1 MTLLIVL
8 PSLAIFYSYSP
19 EALGETDAEGE
30 VELLGD
36 REREMDV
43 DGLTELDGDIEVL
56 ADGLLEALGDSEAL
70 DEAEATASQMVTLIN
85 DDPNT
90 DATSKNSWILHEHYL
105 KERDTLHKLK
115 CQLIDLMGDKK

>member
-1 MTLLIVL
+1 VNNVTIDIPLKLLI
-8 PSLAIFYSYSP
+8 
-19 EALGETDAEGE
+19 ETK
-30 VELLGD
+30 
-36 REREMDV
+36 
-43 DGLTELDGDIEVL
+43 
-56 ADGLLEALGDSEAL
+56 EAL